1 MRFILM
7 QGLYIRQA
15 KVRSIHHSGQFILI
29 KLLKQHTEKKKT
41 TDNIIRLIL
50 KS

>member
-7 QGLYIRQA
+7 QGLYIRQT

-29 KLLKQHTEKKKT
+29 KLLKQHTEKKKQQIT
-41 TDNIIRLIL
+41 SLD
-50 KS
+50 